1 MNTTEDLKEVLKKN
15 VIDVK
20 DISKVKEYIEAS
32 KKYESLI
39 ASGLTTKR
47 GNNLLSRDKV
57 NISQVRFNV
66 L

>member
-1 MNTTEDLKEVLKKN
+1 MSTTADLKEVLKQN
-15 VIDVK
+15 VVVAK

-39 ASGLTTKR
+39 ALGLTSKR

-57 NISQVRFNV
+57 NIAQIRFNV
-66 L
+66 Q